1 MPPRRGIRSPVV
13 IPPVGGYAPP
23 PGDAVHLLF
32 KTLRTGS
39 FDLLFSDGLARP
51 VGPVVIPV
59 LESYFVIN
67 TVTLV
72 RADTGEPVE
81 AESIQVGIG
90 RDGPHWSWSA
100 SIPGSSRHLVAR
112 NADPVE
118 LLLTLNGAA
127 IRLVV
132 ERRRRDR
139 SHGSDAVMVYGNI
152 KWTGKA
158 QAHLDADE
166 YRYLSPVF
174 TYSAT
179 THEPIDLM
187 HVALTNFPAID
198 EPIRAALSARSA
210 ITHRYQELHVN
221 ETLKKLLAQLGLPDT
236 TAEGDA
242 LAGVAALKVKAD
254 LQGTEIAALKAATG
268 AAPDPAKFVPVA
280 TMQAMQAEVAA
291 LSARINGDDAS
302 RLIEAAI
309 TDGKLVEAQRTWATD
324 LGKTNLAALKAY
336 VDTAPSIAAL
346 KGMQSGG
353 KQGDAGAGG
362 SLSDSEL
369 AVCSAMGLSQ
379 DAYLKSKETK

>member
-1 MPPRRGIRSPVV
+1 MPIALSLSGAARARHYRPMPTAAPRS
-13 IPPVGGYAPP
+13 
-23 PGDAVHLLF
+23 HLV
-32 KTLRTGS
+32 
-39 FDLLFSDGLARP
+39 GLAVLSLRVTP
-51 VGPVVIPV
+51 GQPLTRLIPAGQFDAPRGSMSGAGPWNLTAAAAARLIA
-59 LESYFVIN
+59 IN
-67 TVTLV
+67 AVRQADIAVDYEHQLLASADNGKEAPASGWINPRSLV
-72 RADTGEPVE
+72 WVDAGDEPGLYG
-81 AESIQVGIG
+81 QV
-90 RDGPHWSWSA
+90 D
-100 SIPGSSRHLVAR
+100 
-112 NADPVE
+112 
-118 LLLTLNGAA
+118 
-127 IRLVV
+127 
-132 ERRRRDR
+132 
-139 SHGSDAVMVYGNI
+139 
-152 KWTGKA
+152 WTAKA
-158 QAHLDADE
+158 KAMIDADE

-210 ITHRYQELHVN
+210 LTHHQEQHHVN

-236 TAEGDA
+236 TTEGDA
-242 LAGVAALKVKAD
+242 LAGVAALKAKAD

-268 AAPDPAKFVPVA
+268 AAPDPAKFVPVE
-280 TMQAMQAEVAA
+280 TMQAMQTQVAA

-309 TDGKLVEAQRTWATD
+309 TDGKLVEAQRTWAAD

-369 AVCSAMGLSQ
+369 AVCRAMGLSET
-379 DAYLKSKETK
+379 DYLKSKETK